1 MRALRII
8 LIVTVILGGLFVIAD
23 RVAVGFA
30 EDKAADQIKSTEGL
44 AGTPDVSIEG
54 FPFLTQVVGGELDD
68 VKIGIKDYEAST
80 GGTSGTSTIRIDDLN
95 AEMHGVAFN
104 GDYTSATADSATGS
118 ASIGYAEL
126 LKTAKSQATQVGPGV
141 TARVVGLSD
150 GGDGKIKVAIEV
162 SVGGTKVPQPVSVL
176 SSVTVVGGNTVK
188 VHADS
193 LPKLGV
199 DLAENRVR
207 AITDFEQKIDKL
219 PGGIQLDTV
228 QAAANG
234 VDISVK
240 GSNVKLVG

>member
-1 MRALRII
+1 M
-8 LIVTVILGGLFVIAD
+8 
-23 RVAVGFA
+23 
-30 EDKAADQIKSTEGL
+30 
-44 AGTPDVSIEG
+44 
-54 FPFLTQVVGGELDD
+54 
-68 VKIGIKDYEAST
+68 KIGIKDYEAST

-118 ASIGYAEL
+118 ASVGYAEL

-150 GGDGKIKVAIEV
+150 GGDGKIKVAVEV

>member
-30 EDKAADQIKSTEGL
+30 EDKAADRIKSTEGL

-80 GGTSGTSTIRIDDLN
+80 GGTSGTSTVRIDDLN

-118 ASIGYAEL
+118 ASVGYAEL

-207 AITDFEQKIDKL
+207 AITDFEQKIGEL

-228 QAAANG
+228 QAGANG
-234 VDISVK
+234 VDVSVK

>member
-1 MRALRII
+1 
-8 LIVTVILGGLFVIAD
+8 
-23 RVAVGFA
+23 
-30 EDKAADQIKSTEGL
+30 
-44 AGTPDVSIEG
+44 VSIEG

-80 GGTSGTSTIRIDDLN
+80 GGTSGTSTVRIDDLN